1 MGLKSESGQSTAEFA
16 IVFPLLMI
24 IFLLLAQAVMVL
36 RAQIIVT
43 GAARE
48 GARKGVETASDTMIK
63 GATLN
68 AAQGLDPGRMDIGIS
83 CAARKR
89 GEPVTVSVDYRVPV
103 YIPLVSKLF
112 PEEVTVSGSSTM
124 RIENDRE

>member
-1 MGLKSESGQSTAEFA
+1 MGLRSESGQSTAEFA
-16 IVFPLLMI
+16 IVFPLLMVV
-24 IFLLLAQAVMVL
+24 FLLLAQAVMVL

-48 GARKGVETASDTMIK
+48 GARKGVETSSDAMIT

-68 AAQGLDPGRMDIGIS
+68 AAGGLDPGRMDIGIS
-83 CAARKR
+83 CPTRKR
-89 GEPVTVSVDYRVPV
+89 GEPVTVTVRYRVPV
-103 YIPLVSKLF
+103 YIPLVQRFF
-112 PEEVTVSGSSTM
+112 PQEVAVSGSSTM